1 MGAVGI
7 FFDRVDERDRDR
19 DLDLD
24 LDREDELRLDRDRD
38 RFLLNG
44 ADALPIGELERPCRT
59 GIDCDSILGAEETC
73 GLFAIEAWPCAWPI
87 GRGSLD
93 LDLETDLERDL
104 DLLRLCSGYL
114 ERGPPTPLPLPLV

>member
-1 MGAVGI
+1 
-7 FFDRVDERDRDR
+7 VDERERDR
-19 DLDLD
+19 DLDLE
-24 LDREDELRLDRDRD
+24 RERDDELRLDRDRD

-44 ADALPIGELERPCRT
+44 AGVLLSGERERPCRT

-73 GLFAIEAWPCAWPI
+73 GLIAIEAWPCAWPI

-104 DLLRLCSGYL
+104 DLLRFSSGYL